1 MDLQGAAR
9 PPREIDASG
18 LPMDQAQALVLDE
31 LRALTERAEPFAA
44 VLLMPAPPEGRTPA
58 GTGTGT
64 GTATGTATAT
74 ATGTASAS
82 ATGEGAASGTSTADR
97 VRALK
102 SIRPGLTA
110 YCRGLAFVAPSDI
123 PAERAEA
130 IHSGEQLW
138 GCPTTATQDVT
149 AARAWAGARVRP

>member
-1 MDLQGAAR
+1 MDIQGATPA
-9 PPREIDASG
+9 PREIDTSG

-44 VLLMPAPPEGRTPA
+44 ILLMPAPPEGRTPA
-58 GTGTGT
+58 
-64 GTATGTATAT
+64 
-74 ATGTASAS
+74 ASAS
-82 ATGEGAASGTSTADR
+82 ASVSASGTSTAER

-102 SIRPGLTA
+102 LIRPGLTEF
-110 YCRGLAFVAPSDI
+110 CRGLAFVAPADI

-138 GCPTTATQDVT
+138 GCPTMATQDVT
-149 AARAWAGARVRP
+149 AARAWAGVRVGG

>member
-9 PPREIDASG
+9 APREIDTSG

-44 VLLMPAPPEGRTPA
+44 VLLMPAPPQGRTPA
-58 GTGTGT
+58 
-64 GTATGTATAT
+64 
-74 ATGTASAS
+74 AS
-82 ATGEGAASGTSTADR
+82 ASGTSTADR
-97 VRALK
+97 VRTLK
-102 SIRPGLTA
+102 LIRPGLTA
-110 YCRGLAFVAPSDI
+110 LCRGLAFVAPADI

-138 GCPTTATQDVT
+138 GCPTMATQDVT
-149 AARAWAGARVRP
+149 AARAWAGARVGG